1 MKNTIINNSIRTL
14 LTCILFLIVLVTKA
28 QLSHDDSIRLRSG
41 QDFSNFKNR
50 THYYLPSSQI
60 AIEHNDRVFSADTSK
75 TNMYFKHIAIA
86 DTFFKN
92 KQYDSAQLHYEIAI
106 NANNNKGRI
115 KDRYSL
121 ACCYAIHN
129 QNNFAFTQ
137 LFIIAEVGKYI
148 DVQKILN
155 ENHFVNLRKDKKWS
169 TLISIVENNP
179 TKLDQIAIESFKKR

>member
-1 MKNTIINNSIRTL
+1 
-14 LTCILFLIVLVTKA
+14 
-28 QLSHDDSIRLRSG
+28 
-41 QDFSNFKNR
+41 
-50 THYYLPSSQI
+50 
-60 AIEHNDRVFSADTSK
+60 
-75 TNMYFKHIAIA
+75 MYFQHIAIA
-86 DTFFKN
+86 DAFFKN

-155 ENHFVNLRKDKKWS
+155 ENHFINLRKDKKWS

-179 TKLDQIAIESFKKR
+179 TKLDQTTIERLKNGS